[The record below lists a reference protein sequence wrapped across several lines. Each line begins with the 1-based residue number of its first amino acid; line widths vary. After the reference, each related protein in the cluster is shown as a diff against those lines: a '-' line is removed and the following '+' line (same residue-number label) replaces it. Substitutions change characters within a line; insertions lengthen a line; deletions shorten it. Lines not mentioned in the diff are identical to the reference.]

1 MEVLAALLGRAA
13 EVIFLRRAAGAA
25 GASRP
30 APPHLKVPC
39 RVGTVVAPL
48 PEQVVAE
55 HPGQPITPGALDR
68 TYPVFAAKAGAAA
81 VLTALPQVVAAE
93 MVASPVVAAAQ
104 AVRVTIRV
112 AQAGAGPLA

>member
-1 MEVLAALLGRAA
+1 M
-13 EVIFLRRAAGAA
+13 
-25 GASRP
+25 
-30 APPHLKVPC
+30 
-39 RVGTVVAPL
+39 VAPL

-93 MVASPVVAAAQ
+93 MAAFPVVAVLV
-104 AVRVTIRV
+104 AVLVILLVVLVVPV
-112 AQAGAGPLA
+112 ALA